1 MSEKTVPPVLAKILS
16 GIEGFD
22 EITFGGLPSGRTTLL
37 MGGPGSGKTV
47 LALQAL
53 VHGAA
58 HHDAPGIFVAFE
70 EDAASVQ
77 ANARSFGWNIDGRQK
92 KRLYFLDAQLSPDT
106 VKAGEFDLTA
116 LLAGLEAKARE
127 IGAKLIVFDALDVL
141 LTLLDNP
148 ATERRELYR
157 IQAWLKRTGLTAIV
171 TAKVEEND
179 PLMEQRSGFMAFMSS
194 WARCASRRK
203 TRCVPSTNACAARS
217 RKSARR
223 SISSSSTAICASR
236 EHGARCRRAT
246 RNWNG
251 STARA
256 VHNTPRALCAKMKS

>member
-1 MSEKTVPPVLAKILS
+1 MSEKTMPPVLTKIPS

-22 EITFGGLPSGRTTLL
+22 DITFGGFPSGRTTLL

-70 EDAASVQ
+70 EDAASIQ

-106 VKAGEFDLTA
+106 VKAGEFDLSA

-127 IGAKLIVFDALDVL
+127 MGAKLVVFDALDVL
-141 LTLLDNP
+141 RTLLDDP

-179 PLMEQRSGFMAFMSS
+179 PLMEQRSGFMAFMADCVVRLCQSVLER
-194 WARCASRRK
+194 AAVRDLRVVKYREIDALGPLRRGGLPAW
-203 TRCVPSTNACAARS
+203 RPGVVRLL
-217 RKSARR
+217 R
-223 SISSSSTAICASR
+223 
-236 EHGARCRRAT
+236 
-246 RNWNG
+246 
-251 STARA
+251 
-256 VHNTPRALCAKMKS
+256 